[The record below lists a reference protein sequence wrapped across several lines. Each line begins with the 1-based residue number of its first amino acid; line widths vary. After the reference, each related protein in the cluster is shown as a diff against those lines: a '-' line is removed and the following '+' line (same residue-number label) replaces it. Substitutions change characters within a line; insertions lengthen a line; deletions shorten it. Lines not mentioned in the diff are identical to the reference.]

1 MATQETI
8 RDIGNQMAKWDRER
22 QQANLNADM
31 SQSAAFNPDN
41 KTPFQDHN
49 QFLAEEVRK
58 IGEASAERA
67 RLTSEQAKEEYDNQI
82 RANILKE
89 KELAETQ
96 QQRTDLA
103 AAQNARQN
111 IKRAQEIF
119 QQLNSIN
126 LEPYRGMTQDNI
138 PAAVLGRLVQLGQEW
153 NNLRESAPDMNLP
166 PYDPSFL
173 ETGIGIGPIAQEE
186 AIAPLNQKYPATFDD
201 GRYSR
206 LRQNEDG
213 SLEVNLPSGELY
225 RGKNLEE
232 LAEQFGKSH
241 MHQKRWVHEKLA
253 LAQQQP
259 TTPAPPTAST
269 PEYSSI
275 ADMWAAEQAEA
286 FAKQLGFSNKEE
298 LMQWGEQYQQDR
310 EALEEF
316 RVQNLA
322 HRFQADHPDFPNT
335 LAASDALTNI
345 IEQQGWN
352 FTPDTLSAAH
362 ALAVQRGL
370 YQPLTPDQIAVANGT
385 APAPQSR
392 PPIAPMIRSGNPEGA
407 VSDQNPWTMDLT
419 KLRQMTIRQQLGER

>member
-67 RLTSEQAKEEYDNQI
+67 RLNSEQAKEEYDNQV
-82 RANILKE
+82 RANILKQ

-103 AAQNARQN
+103 AAQNAKQN

-119 QQLNSIN
+119 QQLNAIN

-153 NNLRESAPDMNLP
+153 NNLRESVPDMNLP

-186 AIAPLNQKYPATFDD
+186 AIAPVNQEYPATFEN
-201 GRYSR
+201 GRYSDFKTNENGSVEIR
-206 LRQNEDG
+206 L
-213 SLEVNLPSGELY
+213 SSGEIY
-225 RGKNLEE
+225 KAGNVEE
-232 LAEQFGKSH
+232 LLEKISKSKVDTNCWAREQ
-241 MHQKRWVHEKLA
+241 RA
-253 LAQQQP
+253 LAQQQM
-259 TTPAPPTAST
+259 TTPAQPTAST

-275 ADMWAAEQAEA
+275 ADMWAQEQAEA

-316 RVQNLA
+316 RTQNLA
-322 HRFQADHPDFPNT
+322 YQFQAAHPEFPGT
-335 LAASDALTNI
+335 PAASEALADV

>member
-22 QQANLNADM
+22 QQVNLNAEM

-49 QFLAEEVRK
+49 QFLAEEIRK

-103 AAQNARQN
+103 AAQNAQQN

-173 ETGIGIGPIAQEE
+173 ETGIGIFPVTQEQ
-186 AIAPLNQKYPATFDD
+186 AIAPVNQEHPATFEN
-201 GRYSR
+201 GRYSDFKT
-206 LRQNEDG
+206 NENG
-213 SLEVNLPSGELY
+213 LLEVRLSSGEIY
-225 RGKNLEE
+225 KAGNVEE
-232 LAEQFGKSH
+232 LLEKISKSKVDTNRWAREQ
-241 MHQKRWVHEKLA
+241 RA

-259 TTPAPPTAST
+259 ATPAQSQPA
-269 PEYSSI
+269 PEYTSI
-275 ADMWAAEQAEA
+275 AEAWAQEQAEA
-286 FAKQLGFSNKEE
+286 FARQLGFSNKEE

-370 YQPLTPDQIAVANGT
+370 YQPLTPEQIAAANGT

-392 PPIAPMIRSGNPEGA
+392 PPLAPMIRSGNPEGA